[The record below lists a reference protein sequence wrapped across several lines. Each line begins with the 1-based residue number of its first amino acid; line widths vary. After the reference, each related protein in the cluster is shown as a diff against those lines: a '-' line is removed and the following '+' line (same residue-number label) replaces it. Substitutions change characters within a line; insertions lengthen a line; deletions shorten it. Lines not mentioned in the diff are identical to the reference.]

1 MRRRRFLHAS
11 LGGAAAMRAAG
22 WTSLGEIPDRPTVQS
37 VRDLFPRLEHE
48 TFVNGAGGTP
58 LGRFTEEAIQR
69 YLDMMRLG
77 PADGRGAW
85 WGEVWDRVR
94 GRFADLVNAD
104 ASEIG
109 LVESTK
115 AGEQLVL
122 DALPALRS
130 GANVVTNDL
139 HFSGS
144 LHNLEGLRRS
154 GVDVR
159 FVPSDDFRVS
169 LDRMAGSIDDRTEL
183 VTVSL
188 VSNVTGHIEE
198 IRALADLAHRHGAL
212 LFADI
217 IQAAGIVPVDVR
229 AMGIDVA
236 ACSSYKW
243 LYGIHGA
250 GFLYV
255 AREHQ
260 GTTIPDERFPGT
272 ARRRYPPFAV
282 EGRSGTFSFSPRESA
297 DRYRPGHV
305 NYLGYA
311 AVDAGL
317 GFVAERGVE
326 SMLAHTV
333 ALNRRLLDQLD
344 RDRYR
349 VLSTHLDA
357 SPILALGV
365 PDVDALRERLRA
377 ANVVISVGGDVHN
390 LARVSPAV
398 YNTEADMDRL
408 AEVLDA

>member
-1 MRRRRFLHAS
+1 M
-11 LGGAAAMRAAG
+11 GAAG
-22 WTSLGEIPDRPTVQS
+22 WNGAGDRPDRPHPQS
-37 VRDLFPRLEHE
+37 VRDLFPRLEGE
-48 TFVNGAGGTP
+48 TFLNGAGGTP
-58 LGRFTEEAIQR
+58 LGDFTDEAIQR
-69 YLDMMRLG
+69 YVDMMRLG
-77 PADGRGAW
+77 PGDGRGAW
-85 WGEVWDRVR
+85 WGDVWGRVR
-94 GRFADLVNAD
+94 GRFADLIGAD
-104 ASEIG
+104 AAEVG

-122 DALPALRS
+122 DALPGLRS

-144 LHNLEGLRRS
+144 LHNLEGLRRA

-169 LDRMAGSIDDRTEL
+169 LDRMADAIDDRTEL

-188 VSNVTGHIEE
+188 VSNVTGHVED
-198 IRALADLAHRHGAL
+198 IRALADLAHGHGAL

-217 IQAAGIVPVDVR
+217 IQAAGIVPIDVR
-229 AMGIDVA
+229 SMGIDVA

-260 GTTIPDERFPGT
+260 GAAIADDRFPGT

-282 EGRSGTFSFSPRESA
+282 DGEAGTLSFAPRESA

-317 GFVAERGVE
+317 GFIAEHGVE

-333 ALNRRLLDQLD
+333 RLNRRLLDQLD

-349 VLSTHLDA
+349 VLSSHLYA
-357 SPILALGV
+357 SPILALAV
-365 PDVDALRERLRA
+365 PDAEGLRTRLQA
-377 ANVVISVGGDVHN
+377 ADVVIGVGGDVHN
-390 LARVSPAV
+390 LARISPAI
-398 YNTEADMDRL
+398 YNTEEDVDRL
-408 AEVLDA
+408 AEVLSL